1 MDKQERMENEFA
13 VTLQE
18 RVNRFKAE
26 HKEGTFLPS
35 PTKNGETSQLSN
47 GSDHS
52 VELESLLTR
61 LLQNQ
66 TDLLQQQCMI

>member
-52 VELESLLTR
+52 AELESLFFKLIDTR
-61 LLQNQ
+61 S
-66 TDLLQQQCMI
+66 